1 MSEIEKWYKAFQII
15 FQRYSIAKTREAL
28 LEKRFQKFEMKM
40 IKINDDTEWRVLGSS
55 AKP

>member
-1 MSEIEKWYKAFQII
+1 MSEIEKWYKSFQII